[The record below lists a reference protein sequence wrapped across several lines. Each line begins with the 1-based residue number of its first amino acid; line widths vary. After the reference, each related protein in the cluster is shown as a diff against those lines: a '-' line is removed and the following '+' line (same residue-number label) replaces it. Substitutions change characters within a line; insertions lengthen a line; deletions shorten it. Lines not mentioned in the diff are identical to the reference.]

1 MVTRWVHP
9 LAFHQYRWWKP
20 ARGGPAWFYGSPR
33 RGLTRGSTTV
43 DMETVDEP
51 VRDIVRSVH
60 ALGWSTTGSCAGHFP
75 SAAWC
80 ERAWSQLGRDA
91 REIKGGGLVLRDVE
105 SGVERVLQDKTWR
118 LVAREQFVRDN
129 LRSSGHGALGV
140 TGMGAAQRERIL
152 RAARERGVQTRLLGP
167 DGLLFLVQGSD
178 EAELSRGWDRVR
190 SLIEGV

>member
-1 MVTRWVHP
+1 
-9 LAFHQYRWWKP
+9 
-20 ARGGPAWFYGSPR
+20 
-33 RGLTRGSTTV
+33 
-43 DMETVDEP
+43 
-51 VRDIVRSVH
+51 
-60 ALGWSTTGSCAGHFP
+60 
-75 SAAWC
+75 
-80 ERAWSQLGRDA
+80 
-91 REIKGGGLVLRDVE
+91 LVLRDVE

-152 RAARERGVQTRLLGP
+152 RAARERGVQARLLGP